1 LDPSWTGPG
10 IEALYVGGSPGKP
23 RGVRKRMTRRSAGKN
38 CKIGKNHVGVGRFGA
53 ALLLAAFG
61 LALAPGCESKMEAKD
76 CDKLRFDAF
85 EMLNKAQ
92 HCNTDADCRQSDW
105 PGCAKP
111 ESNATF
117 DKIKPLSDAYKKGKC
132 EEPKIDCKEPPPS
145 YCKQGLCAHKEKGA
159 PEGAGATPLQ
169 EIIIQ

>member
-1 LDPSWTGPG
+1 
-10 IEALYVGGSPGKP
+10 
-23 RGVRKRMTRRSAGKN
+23 MTRRVLTAVVLVVSGFLF
-38 CKIGKNHVGVGRFGA
+38 V
-53 ALLLAAFG
+53 
-61 LALAPGCESKMEAKD
+61 PGCESKMEAKD

-92 HCNTDADCRQSDW
+92 HCNSDADCRQSDW

-117 DKIKPLSDAYKKGKC
+117 DKIKPLGDAYKKGKC
-132 EEPKIDCKEPPPS
+132 EEPKVDCKEAPPA

-159 PEGAGATPLQ
+159 PEGAGAAPLQ

>member
-1 LDPSWTGPG
+1 M
-10 IEALYVGGSPGKP
+10 I
-23 RGVRKRMTRRSAGKN
+23 RRS
-38 CKIGKNHVGVGRFGA
+38 
-53 ALLLAAFG
+53 LAAVVVLVVVG
-61 LALAPGCESKMEAKD
+61 LALGCESKMEAQA

-117 DKIKPLSDAYKKGKC
+117 DKIKPLADSYKKGKC
-132 EEPKIDCKEPPPS
+132 EEPKVDCKEAPPA

-159 PEGAGATPLQ
+159 PEGAGDTPVQ
-169 EIIIQ
+169 EIIIK